1 VKTSRNPAE
10 VAAPGAAYAHQ
21 IEVSGTQ
28 RWLVLSG
35 QLGQQPDGTVPADP
49 YEQAEAALANLGAN
63 LAAAGMAVTD
73 LVKLT
78 IYLVGDWDQPRRR
91 AVFDGFFGDHRP
103 CMTLLSVAGLVAPA
117 FRIEL
122 DAWAC
127 ADS

>member
-21 IEVSGTQ
+21 IEVAGPQ

-35 QLGQQPDGTVPADP
+35 QLGQRPDGTVPADP

-63 LAAAGMAVTD
+63 LAAAGMTVTD

-78 IYLVGDWDQPRRR
+78 VYLVGDWDQPRRR
-91 AVFDGFFGDHRP
+91 EIFDRFFDGHRP
-103 CMTLLSVAGLVAPA
+103 CMTLLQTAGLVAPA

-122 DAWAC
+122 DGWAC